1 LNNIVCSLAKES
13 DVISKRNPAMFTWFI
28 KWFSYVWPVTIK
40 NYSSSYSGELYI
52 RYFLG
57 KKVLDSKH
65 TNYSFGGLQKVLK
78 RALELVPFNP
88 NTEKILILGLGA
100 GSVLETIREQHSKT
114 AHITGVE
121 IDATI
126 LQIAREEFGI
136 DDNPLTK
143 LVQEDAIEFMANN
156 TDTYDLILIDLF
168 IIDTIPASALDA
180 NFLKQVVTA
189 LEPGGCMV
197 FNTIPETLSSETL
210 EYLISFF
217 ENCKLMVRLMK
228 KWGYSNN
235 ILLAEKQTFT

>member
-1 LNNIVCSLAKES
+1 
-13 DVISKRNPAMFTWFI
+13 MFTWLI
-28 KWFSYVWPVTIK
+28 KGISYIWPVTIK
-40 NYSSSYSGELYI
+40 NYSSSHSGELYI

-78 RALELVPFNP
+78 RALELLPFNLD
-88 NTEKILILGLGA
+88 TKKILILGLGA
-100 GSVLETIREQHSKT
+100 GSVLETIRKQHSKT

-126 LQIAREEFGI
+126 LQIAYEEFGI
-136 DDNPLTK
+136 AENPLTK
-143 LVQEDAIEFMANN
+143 LVQEDATVFMANN
-156 TDTYDLILIDLF
+156 ADTYNLIIIDLF
-168 IIDTIPASALDA
+168 IIDTIPEAALEA
-180 NFLKQVVTA
+180 TFLKQVVTA
-189 LEPGGCMV
+189 MEPGGCMV

-217 ENCKLMVRLMK
+217 ENSKLTVRLMK

-235 ILLAEKQTFT
+235 ILLAEKQSFT

>member
-1 LNNIVCSLAKES
+1 
-13 DVISKRNPAMFTWFI
+13 MFTWCI
-28 KWFSYVWPVTIK
+28 KWFSYIWPVTIK

-100 GSVLETIREQHSKT
+100 GSVLETIRKQHSKA

-143 LVQEDAIEFMANN
+143 LVQEDAIVFMTNN
-156 TDTYDLILIDLF
+156 ADTYDLIIIDLF
-168 IIDTIPASALDA
+168 IVDTIPEAALDA
-180 NFLKQVVTA
+180 PFLKQVVKA
-189 LEPGGCMV
+189 MEPGGCMV

-210 EYLISFF
+210 DYLISFF
-217 ENCKLMVRLMK
+217 ESSQLTVRLMK

-235 ILLAEKQTFT
+235 ILLVEKQKFA